1 MPKWKSLEIDNILD
15 FELAKIIYKNK
26 KKLKNA

>member
-15 FELAKIIYKNK
+15 FELAKIIYKNI